1 MNLNQGISNIQNKGA
16 KMKDKNILI
25 GIVIMA
31 AVALLTGCG
40 GSAAADTAEAAEV
53 PLVIDATEDKVVAEA
68 VIEPDR
74 WGELRFDIS
83 GDVAEVLVQEG
94 DEIVAGDALVVLE
107 TEELERA
114 ISQSELDLSQAQLR
128 LSQSQLSLN
137 QAQLRLEQLQEPA
150 DEDDVRRAEHAV
162 TQAAAAI
169 EAAQLNLTAVLN
181 STLLNETLDD
191 VQEVFDDKQRRYQ
204 YKLEEYEEEGI
215 DYWFVE
221 DAQEQLDDATL
232 DLDRIRQQGDAQ
244 LQEARNAL
252 QQAQQSYQE
261 AQDALDELLKGADAL
276 EVKLMQQDI
285 EAAAVEIEAAEVDIE
300 AAQLSLEEAR
310 SNLEEATLHAPFA
323 GTITQLNV
331 DVGDPVSP
339 GEVVLVL
346 ATLDQLRA
354 RTVDLTELDIAQV
367 TEGQAALVTVDALP
381 DTELK
386 GHVLRIGLQS
396 EDYRGDVTYPVTVV
410 LDDAGPELR
419 WGMTALVEIEK

>member
-1 MNLNQGISNIQNKGA
+1 MNLEPASKVRKSKMQNKN
-16 KMKDKNILI
+16 MLI
-25 GIVIMA
+25 GMIILA

-40 GSAAADTAEAAEV
+40 GSASADTADVAEV
-53 PLVIDATEDKVVAEA
+53 PAVVDATEDKVVAEA
-68 VIEPDR
+68 VVEPDR
-74 WGELRFDIS
+74 WSELRFDVS

-94 DEIVAGDALVVLE
+94 DQVAAGDALVVLE

-114 ISQSELDLSQAQLR
+114 IAQSELDLNQAQLR
-128 LSQSQLSLN
+128 LSQGQLSLT

-150 DEDDVRRAEHAV
+150 DEADVRQAEHAV

-232 DLDRIRQQGDAQ
+232 DLDRIRQEGDTQ

-252 QQAQQSYQE
+252 QQAQQSYRE
-261 AQDALDELLKGADAL
+261 AQDALDELLEGADAL

-285 EAAAVEIEAAEVDIE
+285 EAAAVDIEAAEVDIE

-310 SNLEEATLHAPFA
+310 SNLEEATLRAPFA
-323 GTITQLNV
+323 GAVTQVNL
-331 DVGDPVSP
+331 DVGEPASS

-354 RTVDLTELDIAQV
+354 RTVDLTELDVAQV
-367 TEGQAALVTVDALP
+367 TEGQTALVTVDALP
-381 DTELK
+381 GTELE

-396 EDYRGDVTYPVTVV
+396 EDYRGDVTYPVYVA
-410 LDDAGPELR
+410 LDNAPPELR

>member
-1 MNLNQGISNIQNKGA
+1 MYKRYILTIMLLFTSIMLLSACGNQS
-16 KMKDKNILI
+16 
-25 GIVIMA
+25 
-31 AVALLTGCG
+31 
-40 GSAAADTAEAAEV
+40 AADTVAPEEV
-53 PLVIDATEDKVVAEA
+53 PVVSQDSNKVVAEA

-74 WGELRFDIS
+74 WGELRFDVS

-94 DEIVAGDALVVLE
+94 DQVAASDALVVLE

-114 ISQSELDLSQAQLR
+114 IAQSDLDLNQAQLR
-128 LSQSQLSLN
+128 LSQSQLSLG

-150 DEDDVRRAEHAV
+150 DEADVRQAEHAV

-191 VQEVFDDKQRRYQ
+191 AQEVFEDKQRRYR
-204 YKLEEYEEEGI
+204 YKLEEHEEEGI

-232 DLDRIRQQGDAQ
+232 DLDRIRQQGDTQ

-252 QQAQQSYQE
+252 QQAQQSYLE
-261 AQDALDELLKGADAL
+261 AQDALDELLEGADAL
-276 EVKLMQQDI
+276 EVRLMQRDI
-285 EAAAVEIEAAEVDIE
+285 EAAAVDIEAAEVDIE

-310 SNLEEATLHAPFA
+310 SNLEEATLRAPFA
-323 GTITQLNV
+323 GTVTQVNL
-331 DVGDPVSP
+331 DVGEPASP

-346 ATLDQLRA
+346 ATLDQLQA
-354 RTVDLTELDIAQV
+354 RTVDLTELDVAQV

-381 DTELK
+381 GTELK
-386 GHVLRIGLQS
+386 GHVLRVGLQS
-396 EDYRGDVTYPVTVV
+396 EDYRGDVTYPVYVV
-410 LDDAGPELR
+410 LDDAPPELR

>member
-1 MNLNQGISNIQNKGA
+1 VHRRY
-16 KMKDKNILI
+16 ILT
-25 GIVIMA
+25 VMLLLA
-31 AVALLTGCG
+31 ATALLSACG
-40 GSAAADTAEAAEV
+40 SQAAADTVAAEEV
-53 PLVIDATEDKVVAEA
+53 PIVSQESNKVVTEA

-74 WGELRFDIS
+74 WSELRLDIS
-83 GDVAEVLVQEG
+83 GDVAQVLVQEG
-94 DEIVAGDALVVLE
+94 DEIAAGDALVVLE

-114 ISQSELDLSQAQLR
+114 ISQSELNFNQAQLR
-128 LSQSQLSLN
+128 LSQSQLSLS

-150 DEDDVRRAEHAV
+150 DEGDVRRAEHAV

-191 VQEVFDDKQRRYQ
+191 AQEVFDDKQRRYQ
-204 YKLEEYEEEGI
+204 YKLEEHEDEGI

-232 DLDRIRQQGDAQ
+232 DLDRIRQQGNAQ
-244 LQEARNAL
+244 LQETRNAL

-261 AQDALDELLKGADAL
+261 AQDALDELLEDTDAL

-285 EAAAVEIEAAEVDIE
+285 EAAAVDIEAAEVDIE

-310 SNLEEATLHAPFA
+310 SNLEEATLRAPFA
-323 GTITQLNV
+323 GTVTQLNT
-331 DVGDPVSP
+331 DVGEPVSP
-339 GEVVLVL
+339 GEVILVL
-346 ATLDQLRA
+346 ATLDQLQA
-354 RTVDLTELDIAQV
+354 RTVDLTELDVAQV

-381 DTELK
+381 NTELK

-396 EDYRGDVTYPVTVV
+396 EDYRGDVTYPIYVV
-410 LDDAGPELR
+410 LEDAAPELR

>member
-1 MNLNQGISNIQNKGA
+1 MRNKNMLVG
-16 KMKDKNILI
+16 MILL
-25 GIVIMA
+25 A

-40 GSAAADTAEAAEV
+40 GSASADTA
-53 PLVIDATEDKVVAEA
+53 DATEVPVVVDATGDKVVAEA

-74 WGELRFDIS
+74 WSELRFDVS
-83 GDVAEVLVQEG
+83 GDVAEVQVQEG
-94 DEIVAGDALVVLE
+94 DQVAAGDALVVLA

-114 ISQSELDLSQAQLR
+114 IARSDLDLNQAQLR
-128 LSQSQLSLN
+128 LNQSQLSLG

-150 DEDDVRRAEHAV
+150 DEAAVRQAEHAV

-181 STLLNETLDD
+181 STLLNEALDD
-191 VQEVFDDKQRRYQ
+191 AQEVFDDKQRRYQ
-204 YKLEEYEEEGI
+204 YKLEEHEEEGI

-232 DLDRIRQQGDAQ
+232 DLDRIRQEGDAQ

-261 AQDALDELLKGADAL
+261 AQDALDELLAGADAL
-276 EVKLMQQDI
+276 EVRLMQQDI
-285 EAAAVEIEAAEVDIE
+285 EAAEVDIEAAEVDIE

-310 SNLEEATLHAPFA
+310 SNLEEATLRAPFA
-323 GTITQLNV
+323 GTVTQVNL
-331 DVGDPVSP
+331 DVGEAASS

-346 ATLDQLRA
+346 ATLDQLQA
-354 RTVDLTELDIAQV
+354 RTVDLTELDVAQV
-367 TEGQAALVTVDALP
+367 TPGQAALVTVDALP

-386 GHVLRIGLQS
+386 GHLLRIGLQS
-396 EDYRGDVTYPVTVV
+396 EDYRGDVTYPVYVA
-410 LDDAGPELR
+410 LDETTPELR